1 MKKLLSSIFIAAL
14 ALMSVIPAFAQS
26 AGKGKNIQIISSY
39 SYDDAWNQLIC
50 SKITFYAKKIIPG
63 VNVSLANTDIVHKQS
78 IADGASEISEVFS
91 RMQKAP
97 DAVVIVGTEAWMV
110 LRKSGIQ
117 LGNIPVVVCAPT
129 DETMADYSYFLATH
143 TVPDSLIYSVKDET
157 AGYNVTGVFGRDNIE
172 STIIA
177 LKVLFPSTKT
187 AIYFS
192 EKTFE
197 DCLNANKFEAQLSA
211 RNIDFIVS
219 DIKKVNADIINSTI
233 SNFTK
238 KNAAILINSFS
249 TENSSGYNAVYNS
262 NNVPVVILKQIP
274 ADANTPM
281 VGGIFISVPKLAA
294 ATAASLKQILSGT
307 PASSI
312 QFKYISPEKM
322 SINKVAA
329 DKMGI
334 KLAGKKYN
342 IMYEDHTSFLSKH
355 AVKILS
361 ALLILLLLFALFINF
376 AVRKRD
382 KKVTEDVDL
391 YNKLL
396 RDYSALFKN
405 SPIGIAVFTGA
416 GQFVEDNSK
425 ASEELSLVIPDY
437 KKSAEFSLLNSPYV
451 SDATLQKIRHKEI
464 ADKHYIFKVNDSNIY
479 QRAIF
484 IPTTVEDKEAIVL
497 LIVNN
502 TDEYMQRA
510 EKDRINTSFLLAM
523 DASKYGVAKFD
534 LAKKDFSY
542 IGTDSWFYNL
552 KIKNGTQLDTSFNHL
567 VKEDLAAIMR
577 FSEQAREGTETSFS
591 KDVRVKND
599 DGSMHW
605 LHLTISVSNFNEK
618 ENQVLCYAVI
628 SDVDAQKKKED
639 ELSKTYEKYVD
650 STKLRNSLIS
660 NMGNELK
667 TPLNALV
674 GFAELLVEATPA
686 DNKAELQKYI
696 EENSDKFLQ
705 MVQQVISVS
714 DIESNSARSQ
724 MGEFNLEAVFEKVAA
739 DAAEKTKGG
748 NINIEFAKQG
758 NNILLSDKS
767 RVQNIIELLCD
778 NAIAFIGHSKAGTVK
793 LGYEMRENNVYIYA
807 NDNGD
812 SISGERR
819 VRLFDRFDHLADESY
834 VGQGLDLPIARSIV
848 RSLHGEIGYKQEEG
862 GKGNIIWC
870 ILPKNYAAAST
881 SAIKGELENAT
892 TSQDKGQ
899 KVILIAEDNQN
910 NFQLL
915 NFILRKDYMILHAHD
930 GEEALKMTLD
940 KKPDMVLMDIKMPK
954 MDGFQATAAIR
965 KKDTKTPIIAVTAY
979 TSEKSRAQV
988 RDGQFN
994 GYISKPVNESELK
1007 RAMKTVLSEDKEE
1020 KK

>member
-14 ALMSVIPAFAQS
+14 ALISVSPVFAQS

-39 SYDDAWNQLIC
+39 RYDDAWNQLIC

-63 VNVSLANTDIVHKQS
+63 VSVSLANTDIVHKQS
-78 IADGASEISEVFS
+78 LAEGASEISEVFS
-91 RMQKAP
+91 GIHKAP

-117 LGNIPVVVCAPT
+117 LGNIPIIVCAPS
-129 DETMADYSYFLATH
+129 DETMADYTYFLATH
-143 TVPDSLIYSVKDET
+143 TVPDSLICSLKDET
-157 AGYNVTGVFGRDNIE
+157 SGYNVTGVFGRDNIRA
-172 STIIA
+172 TIIA
-177 LKVLFPSTKT
+177 LKILFPNTKT
-187 AIYFS
+187 VIYFS

-197 DCLNANKFEAQLSA
+197 DCLNANKFETQLSA
-211 RNIDFIVS
+211 RNINFIVS

-233 SNFTK
+233 SNFAK

-249 TENSSGYNAVYNS
+249 TDNSSGYNSVYNS
-262 NNVPVVILKQIP
+262 NNIPVVILKQIP

-312 QFKYISPEKM
+312 QLKYISPGKM

-329 DKMGI
+329 DKIGI
-334 KLAGKKYN
+334 KLEGKKYN
-342 IMYEDHTSFLSKH
+342 VMYEDHTSFLTKH
-355 AVKILS
+355 AVEILS
-361 ALLILLLLFALFINF
+361 ALLVLLLLFALLINF
-376 AVRKRD
+376 AISKRD
-382 KKVTEDVDL
+382 KKVTEDVEL

-396 RDYSALFKN
+396 KDYNALFKN
-405 SPIGIAVFTGA
+405 SPIGIAVFTGL
-416 GQFVEDNSK
+416 GKFIEDNPK
-425 ASEELSLVIPDY
+425 AKEELSLVIPDY
-437 KKSAEFSLLNSPYV
+437 KKSAEFSLFNSPYV
-451 SDATLQKIRHKEI
+451 SDATLQKIRHGEI
-464 ADKHYIFKVNDSNIY
+464 ADKHYIFKINNSNIY
-479 QRAIF
+479 QRAVF
-484 IPTTVEDKEAIVL
+484 IPTTIENKEALVL

-502 TDEYMQRA
+502 TDEYMQRS

-552 KIKNGTQLDTSFNHL
+552 KINNGTQLDTSFNNL
-567 VKEDLAAIMR
+567 VKEDLAAIIR
-577 FSEQAREGTETSFS
+577 FTNQAIEGTEISFS

-599 DGSMHW
+599 DGSIHW
-605 LHLTISVSNFNEK
+605 LHLTISVNIFNKE
-618 ENQVLCYAVI
+618 ENQVLCYALI
-628 SDVDAQKKKED
+628 SDIDLQKKKED
-639 ELSKTYEKYVD
+639 ELSKTYDKYVD

-686 DNKAELQKYI
+686 DNKEELQKYI
-696 EENSDKFLQ
+696 EENSDKLLQ
-705 MVQQVISVS
+705 MVQQIISVS
-714 DIESNSARSQ
+714 EIESNGAHTK
-724 MGEFNLEAVFEKVAA
+724 MAEFNLEAVFEQVAA
-739 DAAEKTKGG
+739 EAAQKVKDS

-758 NNILLSDKS
+758 NNILLSDKT

-778 NAIAFIGHSKAGTVK
+778 NAISFIGHSNTGTVK
-793 LGYEMRENNVYIYA
+793 LGYEVRENNVYIYA
-807 NDNGD
+807 NDDGE

-819 VRLFDRFDHLADESY
+819 ARLFDRFDHLADESY
-834 VGQGLDLPIARSIV
+834 VGQELNLPIARSIV

-862 GKGNIIWC
+862 GKGNIVWC
-870 ILPKNYAAAST
+870 IIPKNYASAST
-881 SAIKGELENAT
+881 SAIKGALESAT
-892 TSQDKGQ
+892 ASQDKGQ

-915 NFILRKDYMILHAHD
+915 NLILRKDYIILHAHD
-930 GEEALKMTLD
+930 GYEVVKMTLE
-940 KKPDMVLMDIKMPK
+940 KKPDVVLMDIKMPK
-954 MDGFQATAAIR
+954 MDGFQATVAIR
-965 KKDTKTPIIAVTAY
+965 QKDTNTPIIAVTAY
-979 TSEKSRAQV
+979 TSDKSTAQV

-994 GYISKPVNESELK
+994 GYISKPVNETELK
-1007 RAMKTVLSEDKEE
+1007 RALKTVLSGDKEE

>member
-1 MKKLLSSIFIAAL
+1 MKKLFSSIFVAAL
-14 ALMSVIPAFAQS
+14 ALMSVLPAFAQS
-26 AGKGKNIQIISSY
+26 TGKEKNIQIISSY
-39 SYDDAWNQLIC
+39 RYDDAWNQLIC

-63 VNVSLANTDIVHKQS
+63 VSVSLANTDIVHKQS
-78 IADGASEISEVFS
+78 LAEGVSEISDVFS
-91 RMQKAP
+91 RIHKAP

-110 LRKSGIQ
+110 LKKSGIQ
-117 LGNIPVVVCAPT
+117 LRNIPIVVCAPS
-129 DETMADYSYFLATH
+129 DETMADYTYFLATH
-143 TVPDSLIYSVKDET
+143 TVPDSLICSLKDET
-157 AGYNVTGVFGRDNIE
+157 AGYNVTGVFGKDNIRA
-172 STIIA
+172 TIIA
-177 LKVLFPSTKT
+177 LKVLFPNTKT

-197 DCLNANKFEAQLSA
+197 DCLNTNKFEAQLSA
-211 RNIDFIVS
+211 RNINFIVS

-233 SNFTK
+233 SNFAK

-249 TENSSGYNAVYNS
+249 TDNSSGYNSLYNS

-274 ADANTPM
+274 AGANTPM

-312 QFKYISPEKM
+312 QLKYISPEKM
-322 SINKVAA
+322 SVNKVAA
-329 DKMGI
+329 DKIGI

-342 IMYEDHTSFLSKH
+342 IMYEDRTSFLTKH
-355 AVKILS
+355 AVKILP
-361 ALLILLLLFALFINF
+361 ALLTLLLLFALLINF
-376 AVRKRD
+376 AVRKRN
-382 KKVTEDVDL
+382 KKVTEDVEL

-396 RDYSALFKN
+396 KDYSALFKN
-405 SPIGIAVFTGA
+405 SPIGIAVFTDLGK
-416 GQFVEDNSK
+416 FVEYNSK
-425 ASEELSLVIPDY
+425 AKEELSLVVPDY
-437 KKSAEFSLLNSPYV
+437 NKSAEFSIFNSPYV

-464 ADKHYIFKVNDSNIY
+464 ADKHYIFKVNNSNIY

-484 IPTTVEDKEAIVL
+484 IPKTIEDKDAIIL

-534 LAKKDFSY
+534 LAKKEFSY

-552 KIKNGTQLDTSFNHL
+552 KIKNGTQLDTSFNNL
-567 VKEDLAAIMR
+567 VKEDLAAIIR
-577 FSEQAREGTETSFS
+577 FTDQAREGTETSFS
-591 KDVRVKND
+591 KDVRVKNND
-599 DGSMHW
+599 DSTHW
-605 LHLTISVSNFNEK
+605 LHLRISVSSFNKE
-618 ENQVLCYAVI
+618 ENQVLCYAII
-628 SDVDAQKKKED
+628 SDIDSQKQKED
-639 ELSKTYEKYVD
+639 ELSKTYDKYVD

-674 GFAELLVEATPA
+674 GFAELLVEATPS
-686 DNKAELQKYI
+686 DNKEELQKYI
-696 EENSDKFLQ
+696 EENSDKFLK
-705 MVQQVISVS
+705 MIQQIISVS
-714 DIESNSARSQ
+714 DIESNSAQKQ
-724 MGEFNLEAVFEKVAA
+724 MAEFNLEAVFEQVAA
-739 DAAEKTKGG
+739 EAAEKTKNN

-778 NAIAFIGHSKAGTVK
+778 NAISFMEHSKAGTVK
-793 LGYEMRENNVYIYA
+793 LGYEVRENNVYMYA
-807 NDNGD
+807 NDDGE

-819 VRLFDRFDHLADESY
+819 ARLFDRFDHLADESY

-848 RSLHGEIGYKQEEG
+848 RSLHGEIGYKQGER
-862 GKGNIIWC
+862 GKGNILWC
-870 ILPKNYAAAST
+870 IVPKHYAAEST
-881 SAIKGELENAT
+881 SAIKGVLENAT
-892 TSQDKGQ
+892 TSKNKGQ

-915 NFILRKDYMILHAHD
+915 NFILRKNYIILHAHD
-930 GEEALKMTLD
+930 GYEVIKMTLE
-940 KKPDMVLMDIKMPK
+940 KKPDVVLMDIKMPK

-979 TSEKSRAQV
+979 TSDKSRAQV

-1007 RAMKTVLSEDKEE
+1007 KELKTVLSEDKEE